1 MKVFK
6 ISELKSENVGS
17 AFLLLLTSLLAVNM
31 QIFPPHNMHAIVFC
45 PDLARSATCVQDA

>member
-17 AFLLLLTSLLAVNM
+17 AFLLLLTSLLAVNK

-45 PDLARSATCVQDA
+45 PDLARGATCVQDA